1 MIYKL
6 QAVLKSQPS
15 VDVALSP
22 IQGLFADYAIV
33 IHKGKM
39 YRSVQQ
45 GENTG
50 WNDFASDQRTL
61 VWHLERKAQGM

>member
-6 QAVLKSQPS
+6 QTVLKSQPS

-22 IQGLFADYAIV
+22 NQGLFADYAIV

-50 WNDFASDQRTL
+50 
-61 VWHLERKAQGM
+61 